1 MFFWKRTFYCLLP
14 VEKLLELKIED
25 TLRQI
30 MNDKDQQQCYEEAKA
45 LLRDLGCQV
54 ELKELWAGTG
64 KNLSA

>member
-1 MFFWKRTFYCLLP
+1 
-14 VEKLLELKIED
+14 
-25 TLRQI
+25 
-30 MNDKDQQQCYEEAKA
+30 MNEKDQQQCYEEAKA

>member
-1 MFFWKRTFYCLLP
+1 
-14 VEKLLELKIED
+14 LLELKIED

-30 MNDKDQQQCYEEAKA
+30 MNEKDQHCYEEAKA

>member
-1 MFFWKRTFYCLLP
+1 MALRNSISRCRHL

-30 MNDKDQQQCYEEAKA
+30 MNDKDQHCCEEAKA